1 MKRFLLSAFLSP
13 FFCVL
18 NSVPALA
25 QDASNVDALWQDN
38 ERKFKS
44 DDPQYNF
51 RRSEHFR
58 IFWGKGAAKNKDEN
72 ADFGRV
78 TEQIAQGN
86 LQMLERVWRLYHAPV
101 EKGGLGIPTVGG
113 SGKADEKA
121 IGQRVNLMMNNTG
134 IWAGG
139 AWGSM
144 DDWGYPIFALPPT
157 YLAFDPPSG
166 ATPHEYG
173 HTAMINMG
181 GFNDTPW
188 DGMWHEAS
196 ANWVQ
201 LQFINSYSGPGAVGT
216 QPYLSLPHGRNY
228 YDCWQI
234 YEYFRE
240 TPAYGPG
247 FYGKLWK
254 GANGNKKKGGEYF
267 WDAVARLD
275 TAHAPDSYN
284 ATKDAIGKMSAR
296 NVMWDYE
303 RQVYFQKNSPRTR
316 DPFNETYRRAYTELV
331 RRQGD
336 TKWYRVPF
344 AHAPMQGGFNVQ
356 PIALNGK
363 RGGGY
368 VVSIEFKPLWDV
380 QRRSDWR
387 ATLVAVNDNGEC
399 RYSAMWNGGVNTIT
413 LSSDENRLYLCVA
426 ATPDFMAY
434 DGFSHPLISDL
445 PLSPQAYEVA
455 FINTKA
461 GPYESK
467 PARPN
472 VPGKAHPNG
481 GGFVADSAK
490 VAPTAYIGP
499 NAMVL
504 GNAQVQGNA
513 RLEDFA
519 AAIENAVVKDNALL
533 SGHALVRERAD
544 VGGNAKVRDWATVQ
558 GSWKL
563 SENARALERAFL
575 LDRGEVSGSA
585 TVKGATADFGGAKVS
600 GYAIKEGDCANGAN
614 ITKQLLTGW
623 VWGTDQKHAD
633 SQPDIGGIY
642 CNFRFDR
649 PSPIYA
655 RDRFGVLHGYLMGA
669 PRTVKLDEKE
679 VLGALQLNGVNQ
691 YVELRRD
698 VADFRETTY
707 ALWAK
712 WNGGAG
718 QELLHFGDG
727 GKKYLSLTP
736 QGADGKLKLTIS
748 DSITT
753 ESLTAP
759 NALALNR
766 WTHVALTFK
775 GNTTTLYVD
784 GVAVAEAK
792 STLRPDAVLGPNTQ
806 SSNEVTFLGRGAR
819 GGFFKG
825 LIADFRVY
833 SLPQES
839 SNIATLPTTLK
850 KRDAMPV
857 EGAPPAKSPA
867 AIMPKFLQAPRVVDG
882 AVVMSAQRPPNLEG
896 VEYRFGRM
904 DKSGINSA
912 WISSNRWTDCTVE
925 PGRTYSYLCKIRR
938 KNNPAIYASTPVK
951 VTIPALPKAA
961 AKFEQTPR
969 GLSSTSIRMTAANIN
984 ASNVEY
990 RFARDKSAS
999 GAWQSSRTFTDKNL
1013 SPGSTHSYTVQA
1025 RVAGGAPGPIS
1036 APQTAI
1042 ARDDSAPTRYR
1053 IGEWQTYPLA
1063 MLDNTLLM
1071 KARGVRG
1078 ENDSPIIE
1086 TEPVEYY
1093 FDCVK
1098 GNGPDSGWILHPVF
1112 KTSALPDGD
1121 YVYQFKIRDT
1131 SPQRNETPY
1140 SSAEVVTVSA
1150 KTGYHPFKVADL
1162 SAQDEGT
1169 LVSVSGKITSVA
1181 PDFYTLSDGGA
1192 NIKVMT
1198 QAVAGA
1204 TNKQLQDKDVLVRG
1218 CVWIVS
1224 GEKRVTWAEVK

>member
-1 MKRFLLSAFLSP
+1 MKRFVLLALLNALSGLP
-13 FFCVL
+13 V
-18 NSVPALA
+18 LA
-25 QDASNVDALWQDN
+25 QDAQDAPDANLLWQDN

-58 IFWGKGAAKNKDEN
+58 IFWGKGVAKNANEN

-101 EKGGLGIPTVGG
+101 EQGGLGIPTVGG
-113 SGKADEKA
+113 SAISDTKAKR
-121 IGQRVNLMMNNTG
+121 QRVNLMMNNTG

-216 QPYLSLPHGRNY
+216 QPFLSLPHGRNY

-254 GANGNKKKGGEYF
+254 GAKGNKQKGAEYF

-303 RQVYFQKNSPRTR
+303 RQVYFQKHSPRTS
-316 DPFNETYRRAYTELV
+316 DPFTEIYRRAYTELL

-344 AHAPMQGGFNVQ
+344 AHAPMQGGFNVL

-363 RGGGY
+363 NGGGY
-368 VVSIEFKPLWDV
+368 AVSIDFKPLWDV

-387 ATLVAVNDNGEC
+387 ATLVAVNDNGES
-399 RYSAMWNGGVNTIT
+399 RYSATWNGGVNTIT

-426 ATPDFMAY
+426 ATPDFMPY
-434 DGFSHPLISDL
+434 EGFSHPLISDL

-455 FINTKA
+455 FLNTKA

-472 VPGKAHPNG
+472 VAGKAHPNG

-499 NAMVL
+499 DAMVL

-519 AAIENAVVKDNALL
+519 AAMENAVVKDNALL
-533 SGHALVRERAD
+533 SGHALVRERAE
-544 VGGNAKVRDWATVQ
+544 VAGNAKVRDWATVQ

-563 SENARALERAFL
+563 SENARVLERAFL
-575 LDRGEVSGSA
+575 LDRGEASGNA
-585 TVKGATADFGGAKVS
+585 TIKGAVADFGGAKVS

-614 ITKQLLTGW
+614 ITKQLLSGW
-623 VWGTDQKHAD
+623 VWGTDQKYAD
-633 SQPDIGGIY
+633 SRPDIGGIY
-642 CNFRFDR
+642 CHFRFDR
-649 PSPIYA
+649 PGPIYA
-655 RDRFGVLHGYLMGA
+655 RDHFGVLHGYLMGA

-679 VLGALQLNGVNQ
+679 LPGALQLNGVNQ

-698 VADFRETTY
+698 VADFKETTY

-712 WNGGAG
+712 WEGGAG

-736 QGADGKLKLTIS
+736 QDAGGKLKFSVS
-748 DSITT
+748 DGVTT
-753 ESLTAP
+753 ESLSAP
-759 NALALNR
+759 NALPLNR
-766 WTHVALTFK
+766 WTHIAVTFK
-775 GNTTTLYVD
+775 GDTTTLYVD
-784 GVAVAEAK
+784 GEPMAETK
-792 STLRPDAVLGPNTQ
+792 STLRPEAVLGPNTQ
-806 SSNEVTFLGRGAR
+806 SNNEVTFLGRGAR

-825 LIADFRVY
+825 LISDFRVY
-833 SLPQES
+833 SLAQEPAL
-839 SNIATLPTTLK
+839 IATLAGALK
-850 KRDAMPV
+850 NRNAVPV
-857 EGAPPAKSPA
+857 EEAPPAKSPV
-867 AIMPKFLQAPRVVDG
+867 AIMPKFLQTPREVDG

-896 VEYRFGRM
+896 VEYRFGRI
-904 DKSGINSA
+904 DKSGINSG
-912 WISSNRWTDCTVE
+912 WMSTNRWTDCTVE
-925 PGRTYSYLCKIRR
+925 PGKTYSYICKIRR
-938 KNNPAIYASTPVK
+938 KNNPAVYASTPVN
-951 VTIPALPKAA
+951 VTIPALPKVAT
-961 AKFEQTPR
+961 AKFAIAPR
-969 GLSSTSIRMTAANIN
+969 GLNATSIRMTAAKVD
-984 ASNVEY
+984 APNVEY
-990 RFARDKSAS
+990 RFARDKAAP
-999 GAWQSSRTFTDKNL
+999 GAWQSSPTFTDKVTA
-1013 SPGSTHSYTVQA
+1013 GARQSYTVQA
-1025 RVAGGAPGPIS
+1025 RVAGGAPSPIS
-1036 APQTAI
+1036 APQSAI
-1042 ARDDSAPTRYR
+1042 ARDDSAPARYR

-1063 MLDNTLLM
+1063 MLDNTLVM

-1086 TEPVEYY
+1086 SEPVEY
-1093 FDCVK
+1093 FFHCAQ
-1098 GNGPDSGWILHPVF
+1098 GGGPDSGWISQPVF
-1112 KTSALPDGD
+1112 KTPPLPAGD
-1121 YVYQFKIRDT
+1121 YVYRFKMRDL
-1131 SPQRNETPY
+1131 SAQSNETPY
-1140 SSAEVVTVSA
+1140 SSAETVTVSA
-1150 KTGYHPFKVADL
+1150 KTGYQPFKVVDL

-1169 LVSVSGKITSVA
+1169 LVKVSGKITAVA

-1192 NIKVMT
+1192 QIKVMT

-1204 TNKQLQDKDVLVRG
+1204 TDKQWQDKDVAVRG

-1224 GEKRVTWAEVK
+1224 GEKRVTWAEVQ

>member
-1 MKRFLLSAFLSP
+1 MKRFVLLALLYALSG
-13 FFCVL
+13 L
-18 NSVPALA
+18 PALA
-25 QDASNVDALWQDN
+25 QEAPDANLPWQDN

-58 IFWGKGAAKNKDEN
+58 IIWGKGAAKNANEN

-86 LQMLERVWRLYHAPV
+86 LQMLERVWHLYHAPV
-101 EKGGLGIPTVGG
+101 EKGGLGIPTAGG

-216 QPYLSLPHGRNY
+216 QPYLSVPHGRNY

-240 TPAYGPG
+240 NPAYGPG

-254 GANGNKKKGGEYF
+254 GANGNKQKGGEYF

-303 RQVYFQKNSPRTR
+303 RQVYFQKNSPRAR
-316 DPFNETYRRAYTELV
+316 DPLSETYRRAYTELM
-331 RRQGD
+331 RRQGSAQ
-336 TKWYRVPF
+336 WYRVPF
-344 AHAPMQGGFNVQ
+344 AHAPMQGGFNVL

-363 RGGGY
+363 TGRAY
-368 VVSIEFKPLWDV
+368 PVSVNFKPLWDA
-380 QRRSDWR
+380 QRHSDWR

-399 RYSAMWNGGVNTIT
+399 RYSATWNGGVNSIT
-413 LSSDENRLYLCVA
+413 LSSDENQLYLCVA
-426 ATPDFMAY
+426 ATPDFMPY
-434 DGFSHPLISDL
+434 EGFSHPLISDL

-490 VAPTAYIGP
+490 VAPTAFIGP

-519 AAIENAVVKDNALL
+519 AAIDNAIVKDSAIL
-533 SGHALVRERAD
+533 SGHALVRERAE
-544 VGGNAKVRDWATVQ
+544 VGGNAKVRDWAMVQ
-558 GSWKL
+558 GGWKV
-563 SENARALERAFL
+563 SENARVLEDAFL
-575 LDRGEVSGSA
+575 SDRGELSGNA
-585 TVKGATADFGGAKVS
+585 TIKGVTQDFGNPKVS
-600 GYAIKEGDCANGAN
+600 GYAIKEGDCSNGAN
-614 ITKQLLTGW
+614 IDKQLLTCW
-623 VWGTDQKHAD
+623 VWGTDQSYAD
-633 SQPDIGGIY
+633 KQPDIGGVY

-655 RDRFGVLHGYLMGA
+655 RDHFGVLHGYLMGA
-669 PRTVKLDEKE
+669 PRIVKLGEKE
-679 VLGALQLNGVNQ
+679 LPGALQLNGTDQ
-691 YVELRRD
+691 YIELRRD
-698 VADFRETTY
+698 VADFKETTY

-712 WNGGAG
+712 WDGGAG

-727 GKKYLSLTP
+727 AKKFLTLTP
-736 QGADGKLKLTIS
+736 KSTDGKMRFAIS
-748 DSITT
+748 DGTTT
-753 ESLTAP
+753 ETLSAP
-759 NALALNR
+759 ALPLNR
-766 WTHVALTFK
+766 WTHVAVTFK
-775 GNTTTLYVD
+775 GDTATLFVD
-784 GVAVAEAK
+784 GAPVSEIK
-792 STLRPDAVLGPNTQ
+792 STLRPDAVLGPNVQNT
-806 SSNEVTFLGRGAR
+806 NEVTFLGRGAR

-825 LIADFRVY
+825 LISDFRVY
-833 SLPQES
+833 SLPQEAS
-839 SNIATLPTTLK
+839 VITALAAVLK
-850 KRDAMPV
+850 NRDAMPV
-857 EGAPPAKSPA
+857 EETPLAKSPA
-867 AIMPKFLQAPRVVDG
+867 VIMPKFLQAPRVADG
-882 AVVMSAQRPPNLEG
+882 AVLMSALRPANLEG
-896 VEYRFGRM
+896 VEWRFGRM
-904 DKSGINSA
+904 DNGANSG
-912 WISSNRWTDCTVE
+912 WISSNCWTDCTVE
-925 PGRTYSYLCKIRR
+925 PGKTYSYTFKIRDQLGTESR
-938 KNNPAIYASTPVK
+938 AAKPIS
-951 VTIPALPKAA
+951 VTIPALPKAPA
-961 AKFEQTPR
+961 ATFANAPR
-969 GLSSTSIRMTAANIN
+969 GLNATSIGMTAALIAEPNM
-984 ASNVEY
+984 EY
-990 RFARDKSAS
+990 RFARDKTAL
-999 GAWQSSRTFTDKNL
+999 GPWQSSRIFTDKAL
-1013 SPGSTHSYTVQA
+1013 AQGSAHNYTVQA
-1025 RVAGGAPGPIS
+1025 RIAGGLPGPVS
-1036 APQTAI
+1036 APQSAG
-1042 ARDDSAPTRYR
+1042 ARDDSSPSRYR

-1063 MLDNTLLM
+1063 LLDNTLVM
-1071 KARGVRG
+1071 KARGLRG
-1078 ENDSPIIE
+1078 ENDSPTIE
-1086 TEPVEYY
+1086 SEPVEY
-1093 FDCVK
+1093 FFHCAQ
-1098 GNGPDSGWILHPVF
+1098 GGGPDSGWIAQPSF
-1112 KTSALPDGD
+1112 KTPPLPDGT
-1121 YVYQFKIRDT
+1121 YVYQFKTRDT
-1131 SPQRNETPY
+1131 SPQHNETAY
-1140 SSAEVVTVSA
+1140 SGAETVTVSA
-1150 KTGYHPFKVADL
+1150 KSGYHSFQVADL
-1162 SAQDEGT
+1162 TAQDEGA
-1169 LVSVSGKITSVA
+1169 LVSVSGKITAVA

-1192 NIKVMT
+1192 RIKVMT
-1198 QAVAGA
+1198 QAIAGA
-1204 TNKQLQDKDVLVRG
+1204 TDKQLQDKDVTVRG
-1218 CVWIVS
+1218 CLWIVS
-1224 GEKRVTWAEVK
+1224 GEKRLTWCEVK